1 MLADIRPNEER
12 AKAFVVS
19 SLISMGVQAGP
30 LMSEHEV
37 GMPSVFTENSNH
49 CHEDTVLVLRLL
61 GRNIAAYMLSAP

>member
-37 GMPSVFTENSNH
+37 GTLP
-49 CHEDTVLVLRLL
+49 LVIQTCQRPL
-61 GRNIAAYMLSAP
+61 